1 MESNFGKCDT
11 GSCHTYENIEF
22 VKIDGKKY
30 VKRKRDGKIMHANK
44 EVVSRDNTKSKIR
57 RQRNNHFKS

>member
-1 MESNFGKCDT
+1 MESTFGKCET
-11 GSCHTYENIEF
+11 GICHEYQNIEI

-44 EVVSRDNTKSKIR
+44 EVVSRDNTKRKIR